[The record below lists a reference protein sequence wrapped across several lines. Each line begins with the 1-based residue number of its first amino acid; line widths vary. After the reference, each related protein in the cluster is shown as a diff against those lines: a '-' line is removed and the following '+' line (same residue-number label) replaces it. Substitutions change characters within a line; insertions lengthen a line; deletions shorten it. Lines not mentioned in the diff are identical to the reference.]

1 MENLSLSVSAADSLE
16 CFASLCMFDRIIYWL
31 VLGVVT
37 VIRCLPLS
45 VCFVGGQIVG
55 AGLWAILP
63 SYRRLARENLHRALG
78 DEHSPAEL
86 RRLTFRHFTT
96 LGANAICSFKMAA
109 LSDAQVQESVTFE
122 NKDGIFNALEKKRG
136 VVFIISHIGNWELLA
151 QLTSLAPGYKS
162 STIYQAL
169 RNKGIDDLINR
180 DRRAKGIITLDRK
193 RGVTKAVSLLREG
206 GLVGVLIDQH
216 AGVAGVC
223 MPFFNSLASTSPLA
237 ASLATRTGAVV
248 LPCAIYTDG
257 FARWRFVIGEE
268 IPNTKVT
275 ADENNPDTAA
285 GTSATNALAYT
296 LNRTLEAQIRRSPA
310 DWFWVHNRW
319 KIPHPEFLTATQKRG
334 TWLPEG
340 LDPKTL
346 TPFRILVRSP
356 NWLGDAVM
364 SIRAARAFKTSR
376 PDAHLTIL
384 APAKL
389 TALWESVPEVDAV
402 IPFAAEE
409 SVFAVAKKLRG
420 HFEVAVLMPNS
431 LRSAIEVW
439 LAGIPRRVGFHGHFR
454 EKLLNQT
461 VRERKKSKKP
471 PRPEHHADRY
481 WRLAEGCG
489 AIEPPPLPLRH
500 TPGTDCVIGLCPGA
514 EYGAAKRWPVEK
526 FRELMKLVSARL
538 SCTWVVVGTA
548 ADTPLAEEIL
558 QGFDLARGIDLTGK
572 TSLKEL
578 MAKLQTLTVLVTND
592 TGTMHL
598 ADFLGVPLVSIFG
611 STEPRLTGPR
621 SPQSIAIRHQVEC
634 SPCFLR
640 ECPIDFRCMAAVT
653 AEEVADKV
661 EGLVEKKLAR
671 SAPPIR

>member
-1 MENLSLSVSAADSLE
+1 
-16 CFASLCMFDRIIYWL
+16 MFDRIIYWL
-31 VLGVVT
+31 AWGMVT
-37 VIRCLPLS
+37 VIRGLPLS
-45 VCFVGGQIVG
+45 VCFAGGQIVG

-63 SYRRLARENLHRALG
+63 GYRRLARENLNRALG
-78 DEHSPAEL
+78 AEHSPAEL

-109 LSDAQVQESVTFE
+109 LSDAQVQECVTFE

-193 RGVTKAVSLLREG
+193 RGVAKAVSLIRDG

-216 AGVAGVC
+216 AGEAGIW

-248 LPCAIYTDG
+248 LPCAIYTEG
-257 FARWRFVIGEE
+257 FAHWRFVVGEE
-268 IPNTKVT
+268 IPFAPATDPSVGT
-275 ADENNPDTAA
+275 
-285 GTSATNALAYT
+285 GTSATNTLAAT
-296 LNRTLEAQIRRSPA
+296 LNRTLETQIRRSPA

-319 KIPHPEFLTATQKRG
+319 KIPHPNFLTATQKRG
-334 TWLPEG
+334 TWLPAG
-340 LDPKTL
+340 LDPQSL
-346 TPFRILVRSP
+346 RPFRIVVRSP

-364 SIRAARAFKTSR
+364 SIRAVRAFKTGR
-376 PDAHLTIL
+376 PDSHLTIL

-389 TALWESVPEVDAV
+389 VALWASVPEVDAV
-402 IPFAAEE
+402 IPFTADE

-420 HFEVAVLMPNS
+420 RFEVAVLMPNS
-431 LRSAIEVW
+431 LRSALEVW

-500 TPGTDCVIGLCPGA
+500 TPETQCVIGLCPGA

-526 FRELMKLVSARL
+526 FRALMKIVSARI
-538 SCTWVVVGTA
+538 SCSWVVLGTA
-548 ADTPLAEEIL
+548 ADTPLAKEIL
-558 QGFDLARGIDLTGK
+558 QDFDPARGVDLTGK

-578 MAKLQTLTVLVTND
+578 IAKLQTLKVLVTND

-621 SPQSIAIRHQVEC
+621 SPHSIALRHQVEC

-640 ECPIDFRCMAAVT
+640 DCPIDFRCMAAVT

>member
-1 MENLSLSVSAADSLE
+1 ML
-16 CFASLCMFDRIIYWL
+16 DRLIYWL
-31 VLGVVT
+31 ALVLIT
-37 VIRCLPLS
+37 LIRCLPLS
-45 VCFVGGQIVG
+45 VCFACGQVVG

-63 SYRRLARENLHRALG
+63 GYRRLARENLERAMGRDL
-78 DEHSPAEL
+78 SPAGL

-109 LSDAQVQESVTFE
+109 LNEAQVLASVTFE
-122 NKDGIFNALEKKRG
+122 NKEGLPGALAKGRG

-193 RGVTKAVSLLREG
+193 RGVTKAVSLIREG

-216 AGVAGVC
+216 AGESGIW

-257 FARWRFVIGEE
+257 FAHWRFVVGEE
-268 IPNTKVT
+268 IPYSRDPNT
-275 ADENNPDTAA
+275 D
-285 GTSATNALAYT
+285 TNALAAS

-319 KIPHPEFLTATQKRG
+319 KISHPNFLTATKKRG
-334 TWLPEG
+334 TYLPPG
-340 LDPKTL
+340 TDPTTL
-346 TPFRILVRSP
+346 QPFRIVIRSP

-364 SIRAARAFKTSR
+364 SIPTARAFKLGR
-376 PDAHLTIL
+376 PDSRLTIL

-389 TALWESVPEVDAV
+389 AALWRAVPEVDDV
-402 IPFAAEE
+402 IPIAKGE
-409 SVFAVAKKLRG
+409 SLPAVSKKLRG
-420 HFEVAVLMPNS
+420 RFDVAVLFPNS
-431 LRSAIEVW
+431 LRSALEVW

-461 VRERKKSKKP
+461 VRETKKSKKP
-471 PRPEHHADRY
+471 ARPAHHSNRY

-489 AIEPPPLPLRH
+489 GVAPPPLPLLH
-500 TPGTDCVIGLCPGA
+500 SPTSECLIGICPGA
-514 EYGAAKRWPVEK
+514 EYGPAKRWPTDK
-526 FRELMKLVSARL
+526 FRAVMDQVSKKI
-538 SCTWVVVGTA
+538 SCTWVVLGTG

-558 QGFDLARGIDLTGK
+558 RGFDPARGIDLTGK
-572 TSLKEL
+572 TTLEEL
-578 MAKLQTLTVLVTND
+578 MAKLKTLTALVTND

-598 ADFLGVPLVSIFG
+598 ADFLGVPLISLFG

-621 SPQSIAIRHQVEC
+621 ATTSITLRHQVEC

-640 ECPIDFRCMAAVT
+640 DCPLDFRCMKAIT
-653 AEEVADKV
+653 PGEVA
-661 EGLVEKKLAR
+661 ENLLRLV
-671 SAPPIR
+671 APPSPNAGR